1 MSDLVVVLGPHPRE
15 GIEGN
20 PATCIGAGQPAV
32 IARGKLV
39 CSSCGIPTVAGRWPR
54 REHGE
59 EPADPEPKS
68 RWTHETYSH
77 YLKTETWKN
86 RAALARSRASDRC
99 STCNAEGTLEVHHRT
114 YERVG
119 RESPDDLIALCSPCH
134 TAVHLVADAR
144 RGVVRAESKRARWA
158 G

>member
-1 MSDLVVVLGPHPRE
+1 VSDLVVVLGPHPRE

-32 IARGKLV
+32 IARGKWV
-39 CSSCGIPTVAGRWPR
+39 CSSCGVPTVA
-54 REHGE
+54 E
-59 EPADPEPKS
+59 EPAAPEPQP
-68 RWTHETYSH
+68 RWTEKNYGE
-77 YLKTETWKN
+77 YLKTEIWRK
-86 RAALARSRASDRC
+86 RAGFARSRAGDRC
-99 STCNAEGTLEVHHRT
+99 WTCNIEDTLEIHHRT

-144 RGVVRAESKRARWA
+144 RGVVRTKSKRARWA